1 MQKLGIYNKAPS
13 KKKEYEP
20 KLYQQMTYP
29 GERVQID
36 MKYVPAKNLTE
47 EVKEIVNRINQLEP
61 DIILLGGDIIDDKVH
76 LVFYL
81 EDDIVIDSNTN
92 EEAPL
97 TEIVSPWQNIF
108 RLDQTE

>member
-47 EVKEIVNRINQLEP
+47 EVKEI
-61 DIILLGGDIIDDKVH
+61 DGDITNTQQQMNILEKEYYGQVKSKVQVH
-76 LVFYL
+76 Q
-81 EDDIVIDSNTN
+81 
-92 EEAPL
+92 
-97 TEIVSPWQNIF
+97 QNF
-108 RLDQTE
+108 